1 MNLVFFDLET
11 QSLFDEVGGRGNV
24 EQLRLACAVT
34 WSTQRQAF
42 AVYWESDVLAL
53 IQELKSADR
62 VIGFNIRN
70 FDYRVLQPYVP
81 NENLQRLPTLDMLEE
96 IRRQL
101 GFRLG
106 LDALASAT
114 LNKGKSADGKMS
126 VQWFRQG
133 ELDKVA
139 AYCQQDVEVTRDLY
153 EFGRQHG
160 FLYYYSRMGSRLKV
174 PVTWK

>member
-1 MNLVFFDLET
+1 
-11 QSLFDEVGGRGNV
+11 
-24 EQLRLACAVT
+24 
-34 WSTQRQAF
+34 
-42 AVYWESDVLAL
+42 
-53 IQELKSADR
+53 
-62 VIGFNIRN
+62 
-70 FDYRVLQPYVP
+70 
-81 NENLQRLPTLDMLEE
+81 MLEE

-133 ELDKVA
+133 ELEKVA